1 MFGVG
6 PKCLKFWSTGR
17 SKEKMKKMTRL
28 VAVSALFT
36 ILAISGTQVTQ
47 ASEVVI
53 DTTNAVS
60 EEQPTSFDRGQS
72 IEEVVKIID
81 NYYNPIPVNGFLLR
95 AAAGTKWAAGTV
107 EYVGQG
113 SQLVTNYF
121 WVKGS
126 SMSWTNVVGKAQ
138 RNAVTAKYGS
148 VNNNTSYK
156 MKTQQKLNLS
166 PQTQGYVTV
175 SAQAWCYARD

>member
-1 MFGVG
+1 
-6 PKCLKFWSTGR
+6 
-17 SKEKMKKMTRL
+17 MKKMTRL

-60 EEQPTSFDRGQS
+60 EEQPTSFDKGQS

-81 NYYNPIPVNGFLLR
+81 NYYNPIHVNGFLLR
-95 AAAGTKWAAGTV
+95 AAAGTKWAAETV

-113 SQLVTNYF
+113 PN
-121 WVKGS
+121 
-126 SMSWTNVVGKAQ
+126 
-138 RNAVTAKYGS
+138 
-148 VNNNTSYK
+148 
-156 MKTQQKLNLS
+156 
-166 PQTQGYVTV
+166 
-175 SAQAWCYARD
+175 

>member
-1 MFGVG
+1 
-6 PKCLKFWSTGR
+6 
-17 SKEKMKKMTRL
+17 MKKMTRL

-36 ILAISGTQVTQ
+36 ILAISETQVTQ

-60 EEQPTSFDRGQS
+60 EEQPTSFDKGQS
-72 IEEVVKIID
+72 IEEVVKIIE
-81 NYYNPIPVNGFLLR
+81 NYYNNPIPVNGFLLR

-126 SMSWTNVVGKAQ
+126 SMSSTNVVGKAQ

>member
-1 MFGVG
+1 
-6 PKCLKFWSTGR
+6 
-17 SKEKMKKMTRL
+17 MKKMTRL

-36 ILAISGTQVTQ
+36 NLAISGTQVTQ

-60 EEQPTSFDRGQS
+60 EEQPTSFDKGQS

-81 NYYNPIPVNGFLLR
+81 NYYNPVPVNGFLLR
-95 AAAGTKWAAGTV
+95 AAAGTV

-126 SMSWTNVVGKAQ
+126 SMSSTNVVGKAQ
-138 RNAVTAKYGS
+138 RNAVTAKCGS